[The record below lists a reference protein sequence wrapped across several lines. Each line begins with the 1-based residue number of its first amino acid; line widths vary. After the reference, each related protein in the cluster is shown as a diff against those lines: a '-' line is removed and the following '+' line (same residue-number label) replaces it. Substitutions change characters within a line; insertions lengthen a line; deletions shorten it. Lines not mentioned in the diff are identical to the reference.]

1 MEPDQSPYAV
11 LGVAPEATFEEIRR
25 AYRAGMKAVHP
36 DLITGRESEAKRLT
50 AAYATLSD
58 PGRRSEYDRTSAPS
72 ERNRDE
78 PFISIRRVVVVWD
91 LS

>member
-11 LGVAPEATFEEIRR
+11 LGVAPGATFEEIRR
-25 AYRAGMKAVHP
+25 AYRAGMKTVHP
-36 DLITGRESEAKRLT
+36 DVTPGRESEAKRLT

-58 PGRRSEYDRTSAPS
+58 PRRRSEYDRAGAPS
-72 ERNRDE
+72 TPTPAE
-78 PFISIRRVVVVWD
+78 PFLNVRRVVVVWD